1 MSVWIRNPGLVE
13 KLRQY
18 WANGM
23 TAPVMAAALGHGI
36 TPRAVRAKALTLGL
50 GARRGAFLLPYQ
62 VGTGLSMR
70 KEKTA
75 PAKVAVQPDDAPP
88 PIGPIGD
95 FPSGRVCRFI
105 HGEVGSGEWRCC
117 GHPGS
122 PWCAYH
128 RSRFCAGAT
137 GKSNVNQQFLRNS
150 GFGRYGL

>member
-1 MSVWIRNPGLVE
+1 MSVWIRNPELVE

-36 TPRAVRAKALTLGL
+36 TSRAVRAKALTLGL

-75 PAKVAVQPDDAPP
+75 PANVAVQHDDAPP
-88 PIGPIGD
+88 PIGPVGD
-95 FPSGRVCRFI
+95 FPSGQTTCRFI
-105 HGEVGSGEWRCC
+105 HGDVGRGEWRLC
-117 GHPGS
+117 GHPGYPYCQVHFRRCLTPAS
-122 PWCAYH
+122 IS
-128 RSRFCAGAT
+128 RSKIPAL
-137 GKSNVNQQFLRNS
+137 SS
-150 GFGRYGL
+150 S